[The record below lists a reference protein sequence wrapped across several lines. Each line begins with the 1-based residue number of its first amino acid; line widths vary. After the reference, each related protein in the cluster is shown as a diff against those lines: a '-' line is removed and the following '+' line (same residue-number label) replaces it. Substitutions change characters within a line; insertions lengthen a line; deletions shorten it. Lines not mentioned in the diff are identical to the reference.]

1 LRAVAELVAE
11 AGPSGSLRLPVQRS
25 QVPLV
30 LRRTPEAV
38 YLVSGAAGPLGGDTL
53 ELRIE
58 VRAGATLRLRTV
70 AAAVALPGRHG
81 EASRLTVTATVGP
94 GARLEYLPEPTVA
107 ADGARHR
114 TEVMVRLAA
123 DATLL
128 LRDEVLLGR
137 HGERG
142 GACRTRLAVDRDS
155 ARGWRPLLRHEL
167 DVSGTDA
174 ASLGPAVLAGH
185 RAAGTL
191 LSVEPDATGEADE
204 AGWVGGASGAGWVGG
219 ASGAGWVGGAS
230 GAGGVAEPWVAVM
243 PLAGPGVLVTALAHD
258 TRVLR
263 QRLDWGLDQL
273 PRQPRSAAA
282 PPAGVAPAATA
293 VLSGTGGGIA

>member
-1 LRAVAELVAE
+1 VRAVAELVAE
-11 AGPSGSLRLPVQRS
+11 AGPGGSLRLPVQRS
-25 QVPLV
+25 QAPLV
-30 LRRTPEAV
+30 LRRTADAV

-70 AAAVALPGRHG
+70 AAAVALPGRYG
-81 EASRLTVTATVGP
+81 EESRLSVTATVGP

-114 TEVMVRLAA
+114 TEVTVRLAA
-123 DATLL
+123 EATLL

-142 GACRTRLAVDRDS
+142 GACRTRLAVDRDG

-174 ASLGPAVLAGH
+174 ASFGPAVLAGH

-191 LSVEPDATGEADE
+191 LSVEPVE
-204 AGWVGGASGAGWVGG
+204 AGVID
-219 ASGAGWVGGAS
+219 GAS
-230 GAGGVAEPWVAVM
+230 GAGGVVEPWVAVM

-263 QRLDWGLDQL
+263 QRLDWGLDQR
-273 PRQPRSAAA
+273 PGRPASSAASVE
-282 PPAGVAPAATA
+282 AGATA

>member
-1 LRAVAELVAE
+1 VRAVAELVAE
-11 AGPSGSLRLPVQRS
+11 AGPGGSLRLPVQRS

-70 AAAVALPGRHG
+70 AAAVALPGRYG

-114 TEVMVRLAA
+114 TEVTVRLAA

-155 ARGWRPLLRHEL
+155 ALGRRPLLRHEL

-174 ASLGPAVLAGH
+174 ASSGPAVLAGH

-191 LSVEPDATGEADE
+191 LSVEPDAIGGADE
-204 AGWVGGASGAGWVGG
+204 AGG
-219 ASGAGWVGGAS
+219 VGGAS
-230 GAGGVAEPWVAVM
+230 GAGGVMEPWVAVM

-273 PRQPRSAAA
+273 PGWPALAAA
-282 PPAGVAPAATA
+282 GVEAGATA

>member
-1 LRAVAELVAE
+1 VRAVAELVAE
-11 AGPSGSLRLPVQRS
+11 AGPGGSLRLPVQRS
-25 QVPLV
+25 QAPLV
-30 LRRTPEAV
+30 LRRTADAV

-53 ELRIE
+53 ELRIQ

-70 AAAVALPGRHG
+70 AAAVALPGRYG
-81 EASRLTVTATVGP
+81 EESRLTVTATVGP

-114 TEVMVRLAA
+114 TEVTVRLAA
-123 DATLL
+123 EATLL

-142 GACRTRLAVDRDS
+142 GACRTRLAVDRDTS
-155 ARGWRPLLRHEL
+155 RGWRPLLRHEL

-174 ASLGPAVLAGH
+174 ASFGPAVLAGH

-191 LSVEPDATGEADE
+191 LSVEPGEADE
-204 AGWVGGASGAGWVGG
+204 LGGSGGASAASGASGAGVAGVIGG
-219 ASGAGWVGGAS
+219 VS
-230 GAGGVAEPWVAVM
+230 GAGGVVEPWVAVM

-263 QRLDWGLDQL
+263 QRLDWGLNQL
-273 PRQPRSAAA
+273 AGRSASS
-282 PPAGVAPAATA
+282 PASIEAGATA